1 MLVILLI
8 LLAVLAV
15 VCHALRKRAVRWL
28 FSILMYLFWIAFVVL
43 LGFTVGY
50 QAGQHNVH
58 LLHILR
64 LK

>member
-1 MLVILLI
+1 MLVILLV
-8 LLAVLAV
+8 LLAVLAI

-28 FSILMYLFWIAFVVL
+28 FSLLMYLFWISFIVL

-50 QAGQHNVH
+50 QAGQHHFH
-58 LLHILR
+58 LLHVLN